1 MSNQFKALLVRKSID
16 GKSFTRSIEKREIND
31 LPRGDLL
38 IRVLYSSLN
47 YKDGLSCQGNMGVT
61 RHYPHTPGID
71 AAGIVE
77 ASTSAGISPGDLVVV
92 AGTPLGMDVSGGF
105 GQYIRIPAAWA
116 VPLPQGMSL
125 RDSMIYGTAGLTAA
139 LSIFK
144 LRERG
149 ILPESGTV
157 VVTGATGGVGSMSIA
172 ILLKLGYSVMAISR
186 KANSLDFLKKIG
198 ECDVLGY
205 EAFIS
210 KPERSLLKETWSCGV
225 DTIGGE
231 SLSTIIKTCKENGAV
246 AATGLVGSSN
256 ISLSVMPFILRGV
269 SLIGINT
276 MGMTQTLRYHI
287 WTLLAH
293 DWRPDAM
300 EAIVTD
306 CYLNNLDSEIDKITN
321 GRQQGRVVINMK

>member
-1 MSNQFKALLVRKSID
+1 MSNQFKALLVRKSVD
-16 GKSFTRSIEKREIND
+16 GKIFTRSIEKREIDD

-47 YKDGLSCQGNMGVT
+47 YKDGLSCQGNLGVT

-77 ASTSAGISPGDLVVV
+77 ASTSAGISPGDLVVI

-105 GQYIRIPAAWA
+105 GQYIRIPASWA
-116 VPLPQGMSL
+116 VPLPQGMTL

-139 LSIFK
+139 LSIYK

-149 ILPESGTV
+149 IFPEAGPV
-157 VVTGATGGVGSMSIA
+157 VVTGATGGVGSLSIA

-186 KANSLDFLKKIG
+186 KTNSQDFLRKIG
-198 ECDVLGY
+198 ECDVSSY

-210 KPERSLLKETWSCGV
+210 KPARSLLKESWSSGV

-231 SLSTIIKTCKENGAV
+231 SLSTIIKECKENGAV

-256 ISLSVMPFILRGV
+256 ISLSVMPFVLRGV

-276 MGMTQTLRYHI
+276 MGMTQILRNHI

-293 DWRPDAM
+293 DWRPKAI
-300 EAIVTD
+300 EAIVSD
-306 CYLNNLDSEIDKITN
+306 CYLNNLDSELDKITN
-321 GRQQGRVVINMK
+321 GRQTGRIVIDMR